1 MSASMEPSACLRI
14 FPGTIIAVPSLR
26 SRPSLSE
33 LGEMATVGD
42 LVLSDKFAAGVA
54 DLITPTVG
62 DAFAA
67 AEPALELMAVPV
79 TELFASPVGEV
90 DAMDVTA
97 G

>member
-14 FPGTIIAVPSLR
+14 FPGIIIAVPSLR

-42 LVLSDKFAAGVA
+42 LVLSEEFAAGVA

-62 DAFAA
+62 DTFAA
-67 AEPALELMAVPV
+67 TALELMAAPV
-79 TELFASPVGEV
+79 MELFAAPVGEV
-90 DAMDVTA
+90 DAMGVTA